1 MKRAATI
8 VLMCLLIAGAA
19 LAQEA
24 TVEVPF
30 STPAPLSV
38 VTPEP
43 NDARTATCSA
53 STVPNFAPY
62 VVRPGDRLSDL
73 IAGQT
78 TVTVTQLA
86 VLNCIDDPNALPV
99 GAVIWLPALQVVA
112 AATPDV
118 TTEAAVEATAEATI
132 EATTE
137 PPAEAT
143 AEATS
148 GTLASA
154 TVDVEDMGVY
164 IASFSASSESIN
176 NTEPVTLSWTAFGDN
191 AYFYLCAVDEC
202 MRPVDA
208 QALPLDGAITFNSFS
223 SAGTYRYR
231 LDVDG
236 VGGPMTQDVSV
247 TVTCA
252 QAWLGG
258 VGSSP
263 ICPEDPPRTVYAVWQ
278 QFEHGVMLWFSD
290 TAQVFVMDEG
300 GRLRVYEDNYI
311 EGQPDPAEQ
320 APDGRF
326 TPVRGFGVI
335 WSALGGADSPLGW
348 ATTREVGYDG
358 ARQAAG
364 HTSYTTYIQG
374 PGSTVY
380 AVTQLPG
387 AEIGYWAQVAW

>member
-1 MKRAATI
+1 MKQAATII
-8 VLMCLLIAGAA
+8 VLMCLLLTGAA

-30 STPAPLSV
+30 STPAPLIV

-86 VLNCIDDPNALPV
+86 ALNCIDDPNALPV
-99 GAVIWLPALQVVA
+99 GAVIWLPALQIVA
-112 AATPDV
+112 AATP
-118 TTEAAVEATAEATI
+118 EATPLATAEATM
-132 EATTE
+132 EATVE
-137 PPAEAT
+137 PT
-143 AEATS
+143 AEATEF
-148 GTLASA
+148 SA
-154 TVDVEDMGVY
+154 QIE
-164 IASFSASSESIN
+164 SFSASGEAVD
-176 NTEPVTLSWTAFGDN
+176 NTDPVTLSWTATGDS

-202 MRPVDA
+202 LRPLDA
-208 QALPLDGAITFNSFS
+208 QALPLSGAISFNGFNS
-223 SAGTYRYR
+223 AGMFRYR

-236 VGGPMTQDVSV
+236 AGGPVTQDVSV
-247 TVTCA
+247 SVTCA

-258 VGSSP
+258 IGASP

-290 TAQVFVMDEG
+290 TAQVYVMDDG
-300 GRLRVYEDNYI
+300 GRLRVYEDKYV
-311 EGQPDPAEQ
+311 EGQPDPADQ
-320 APDGRF
+320 APGGRF

>member
-1 MKRAATI
+1 M
-8 VLMCLLIAGAA
+8 
-19 LAQEA
+19 
-24 TVEVPF
+24 
-30 STPAPLSV
+30 
-38 VTPEP
+38 
-43 NDARTATCSA
+43 
-53 STVPNFAPY
+53 PY
-62 VVRPGDRLSDL
+62 AVRPGDSLADL

-86 VLNCIDDPNALPV
+86 ALNCIDDPDSLPV
-99 GAVIWLPALQVVA
+99 GAVIWLPALQIVA
-112 AATPDV
+112 AETPEAT
-118 TTEAAVEATAEATI
+118 ATAEATP
-132 EATTE
+132 EATVEVT
-137 PPAEAT
+137 AEAT
-143 AEATS
+143 AEATAEVTVEVATEITPEATEVVASIENFGAS
-148 GTLASA
+148 GEA
-154 TVDVEDMGVY
+154 VD
-164 IASFSASSESIN
+164 
-176 NTEPVTLSWTAFGDN
+176 NTEPVTLSWSATGDN

-202 MRPVDA
+202 VRPADA
-208 QALPLDGAITFNSFS
+208 QALPLSGAVTFNSFN
-223 SAGTYRYR
+223 SAGEFRYR

-236 VGGPMTQDVSV
+236 AGGPVTQDATV

-258 VGSSP
+258 VGASP
-263 ICPEDPPRTVYAVWQ
+263 LCPEDPPRTVYAVWQ

-290 TAQVFVMDEG
+290 TGQVYVMDEG
-300 GRLRVYEDNYI
+300 GRLRVYEDQYV
-311 EGQPDPAEQ
+311 EGQPDPADV

-348 ATTREVGYDG
+348 AMTREVGYDG

-374 PGSTVY
+374 PGSSVY